1 MTIVIRYA
9 ILDPLKPYQF
19 DQIYFLKG
27 IMMTSGRRLIW
38 ILTLAAF
45 LIMTS
50 GCASSHWRNIED
62 EIQRDGTGLH
72 EASGQK
78 VEGFQLQDSEPSNYK
93 GWARIVDQDSLSLW
107 TKDSDYKVILGPVYS
122 MDTVDRL
129 DVVQTS
135 TSKTVF
141 YVVGLVALAFG
152 VAAVI
157 YMNSDMEFTA
167 NE

>member
-1 MTIVIRYA
+1 MT
-9 ILDPLKPYQF
+9 
-19 DQIYFLKG
+19 
-27 IMMTSGRRLIW
+27 TRRRIFWL
-38 ILTLAAF
+38 LSMGAF
-45 LIMTS
+45 LVVTS

-62 EIQRDGTGLH
+62 EIQRKGTGLKK
-72 EASGQK
+72 ETGQK
-78 VEGFQLQDSEPSNYK
+78 VDGFQLQGSEPSKYK

-107 TKDSDYKVILGPVYS
+107 TKDTDYKVMLGPVYS

-135 TSKTVF
+135 TSKTVL
-141 YVVGLVALAFG
+141 YVVGLVALAFD

-157 YMNSDMEFTA
+157 FMNSDMEFTA